1 MPDATLFFRN
11 FEAMRVYQL
20 IICLLFAGAATSL
33 RAQHVGAKAQT
44 RADSV
49 RTIIQ
54 LSGMMVDADSL
65 QPLPFVAVVIKNSTR
80 GVYST
85 PTGYYSIVVQE
96 RDTIEYFALGYKR
109 GVFVVPDTFT
119 RPGTITHI
127 QALRADTMLM
137 KEQVIYPWPSK
148 DQFKTAFLA
157 LEVPDDDLERA
168 RQNLDAR
175 TMAAAAEIVR
185 NDATMSY
192 KYQMQQQVN
201 KNYYAGQA
209 VPNNLLNPVA
219 WAKFIQAARNGTFR
233 KNQ

>member
-1 MPDATLFFRN
+1 
-11 FEAMRVYQL
+11 MRVIQL
-20 IICLLFAGAATSL
+20 FMCLLLAGAASTL
-33 RAQHVGAKAQT
+33 HAQHVGATAQT
-44 RADSV
+44 KADSV

-85 PTGYYSIVVQE
+85 PSGYYSIVVQE

-109 GVFVVPDTFT
+109 GVFVVPDTFS

-127 QALRADTMLM
+127 QALRADTLLM

-148 DQFKTAFLA
+148 DQFKTAFLS

-185 NDATMSY
+185 NDASMSY

-219 WAKFIQAARNGTFR
+219 WAKFIQAARNGAF
-233 KNQ
+233 KNNQ

>member
-1 MPDATLFFRN
+1 
-11 FEAMRVYQL
+11 MRVYQL
-20 IICLLFAGAATSL
+20 FMCLLFAGAANSL
-33 RAQHVGAKAQT
+33 HAQQVGAKAQT
-44 RADSV
+44 KADSV

-96 RDTIEYFALGYKR
+96 HDTIEYFALGYKR
-109 GVFVVPDTFT
+109 GVFVVPDTFS
-119 RPGTITHI
+119 RPGTITHV

-148 DQFKTAFLA
+148 DQFKSAFLA

-219 WAKFIQAARNGTFR
+219 WAKFIQAARNGAFR
-233 KNQ
+233 NNQ

>member
-1 MPDATLFFRN
+1 
-11 FEAMRVYQL
+11 MRLHQL
-20 IICLLFAGAATSL
+20 LLCVLLAIGATSL
-33 RAQHVGAKAQT
+33 RAQQVGAKAQT
-44 RADSV
+44 KTDSI
-49 RTIIQ
+49 RTIVQ

-85 PTGYYSIVVQE
+85 PSGYYSLVVQE

-109 GVFVVPDTFT
+109 GVFVVPDTFS

-127 QALRADTMLM
+127 QALKADTVLM

-148 DQFKTAFLA
+148 DQFKTAFLS
-157 LEVPDDDLERA
+157 LNVPDDDLERA
-168 RQNLDAR
+168 KQNLDAR
-175 TMAAAAEIVR
+175 TMAAAAEMVR

-201 KNYYAGQA
+201 RNYYAGQA
-209 VPNNLLNPVA
+209 PPVTLLNPVA
-219 WAKFIQAARNGTFR
+219 WAQFIKAARNGDF
-233 KNQ
+233 KKKSNQ

>member
-1 MPDATLFFRN
+1 LPDATLFFRN